1 MPLLGMGTFR
11 LQGAELVSQCVEA
24 ALAHGYRSFDTAA
37 VYGNEAAIGQA
48 LRALL
53 PLHGL
58 ARSDVFLTT
67 KLGPRDQG
75 KAEAEAACLRSLE
88 QLACGYLDLYLIH
101 WPGTQGKPQG
111 DKGNRERRWESWRA
125 LEQMHHAGHL
135 RAIGVSNYT
144 LGHLQE
150 LLAHCRVPPAVLQ
163 VVFKAKAKYHPNM
176 TKGLLAVRG
185 ACLGASLLFLAVNV
199 ACAFVVRLGRAEPWA
214 VVLTRVLINDSLFVL
229 GAITLALCLCL
240 VARGSPSTSLYLQA
254 KGTTVCQTAAMGGTM
269 VLLHASR
276 ACYNLVALALSSH
289 TRLDSFDYDWYNVSD
304 QADLITDLGDQGY
317 LVFGLILFVWE
328 LLPTALLVGFFRVHR
343 PPQDLSA
350 NHIINGQLGGSRS
363 YFFDH
368 PGQYENEGPS
378 RRKGSSLAGRLGSG
392 SWYGAI
398 GRTGRDPDWLGG
410 QPPTT
415 PLLFS
420 QVTVQASHHH
430 SLYSTPQT

>member
-1 MPLLGMGTFR
+1 MEEAGVSLGPTEQTVLLNSGTRMPLLGMGTFR

-48 LRALL
+48 LGALL

-125 LEQMHHAGHL
+125 LERMHHAGHL

-163 VVFKAKAKYHPNM
+163 VEFHPELPQRELWDFCQQH
-176 TKGLLAVRG
+176 GIHLQAY
-185 ACLGASLLFLAVNV
+185 ASLGCGQL
-199 ACAFVVRLGRAEPWA
+199 LGRAEVGRVAERQGRTPAQVLLRWA
-214 VVLTRVLINDSLFVL
+214 LHQGVGVIPKSVSPTRLAENAQLWGWDLRPEDMAEL
-229 GAITLALCLCL
+229 GAMDCSRHYCWD
-240 VARGSPSTSLYLQA
+240 PS
-254 KGTTVCQTAAMGGTM
+254 G
-269 VLLHASR
+269 
-276 ACYNLVALALSSH
+276 
-289 TRLDSFDYDWYNVSD
+289 
-304 QADLITDLGDQGY
+304 
-317 LVFGLILFVWE
+317 
-328 LLPTALLVGFFRVHR
+328 
-343 PPQDLSA
+343 
-350 NHIINGQLGGSRS
+350 
-363 YFFDH
+363 
-368 PGQYENEGPS
+368 
-378 RRKGSSLAGRLGSG
+378 
-392 SWYGAI
+392 
-398 GRTGRDPDWLGG
+398 
-410 QPPTT
+410 
-415 PLLFS
+415 
-420 QVTVQASHHH
+420 VT
-430 SLYSTPQT
+430 